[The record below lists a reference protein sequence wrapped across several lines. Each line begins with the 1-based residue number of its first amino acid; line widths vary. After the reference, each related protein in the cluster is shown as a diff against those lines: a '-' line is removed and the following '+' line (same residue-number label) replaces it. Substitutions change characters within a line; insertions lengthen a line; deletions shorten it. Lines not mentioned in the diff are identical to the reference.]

1 MKLRPRSQLN
11 QMQGGLALYRGSM
24 KRKKRHSNHLSS
36 WKIVGLITWNP
47 KDFFFKCMNNILPFL
62 LKYKTVI
69 EQEKLTALCKMM
81 SSLKPVVVKQ
91 SFTSHE
97 KQKMKHNFYFYFYF
111 MCVYSLKK
119 LWIIPPYYINNKTC
133 VSCFLKK

>member
-1 MKLRPRSQLN
+1 
-11 QMQGGLALYRGSM
+11 
-24 KRKKRHSNHLSS
+24 
-36 WKIVGLITWNP
+36 
-47 KDFFFKCMNNILPFL
+47 MNNILPFL

-119 LWIIPPYYINNKTC
+119 L
-133 VSCFLKK
+133 